1 MAKFRCVCGETIRTS
16 GDIPN
21 PIEWHLLSDVDFD
34 EFHGE
39 VEAEEVY
46 LATTLMYRCPASDHL
61 WIYWDGIDEEP
72 TLYSP

>member
-1 MAKFRCVCGETIRTS
+1 VAKFRCVCGETIRTS

-21 PIEWHLLSDVDFD
+21 RIEWHLLSDVDFD

-61 WIYWDGIDEEP
+61 WVYWDGINEEP